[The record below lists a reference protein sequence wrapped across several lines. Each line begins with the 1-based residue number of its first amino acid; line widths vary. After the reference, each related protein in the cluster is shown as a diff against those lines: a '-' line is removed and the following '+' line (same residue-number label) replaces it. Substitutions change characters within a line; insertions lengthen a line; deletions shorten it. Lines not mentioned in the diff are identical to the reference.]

1 MVSVLDIYYLED
13 PMVRYIFAR
22 AGFAAMVALTILV
35 LALTV
40 LPVAP

>member
-1 MVSVLDIYYLED
+1 MMDVLDVYYSDD
-13 PMVRYIFAR
+13 PMVRYIFAS
-22 AGFAAMVALTILV
+22 AGLAALAALTILV

>member
-1 MVSVLDIYYLED
+1 MAGVLDIHFQEDAMVTYL
-13 PMVRYIFAR
+13 FAR
-22 AGFAAMVALTILV
+22 AGLAALAALTILV